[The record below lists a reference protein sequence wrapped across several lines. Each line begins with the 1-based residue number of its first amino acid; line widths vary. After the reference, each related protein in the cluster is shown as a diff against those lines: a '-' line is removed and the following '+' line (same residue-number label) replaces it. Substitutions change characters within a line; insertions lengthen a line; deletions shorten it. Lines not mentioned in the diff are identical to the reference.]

1 MRLRKLNIET
11 ADAQN
16 ALTGL
21 KNFFEFMKNP
31 VTPKQLFDNDSL
43 TYAPQCLSLMAPLI
57 RNICVNNSTNKG
69 FKWLS
74 NLIDPEVTNIKV
86 TYKQLTAFRKSII
99 TNSQAVKITS
109 ASTGGD
115 FGAKTYDYNDFDT
128 LSQHYD
134 CLMQICALNTIVD
147 PSVWVD
153 PDISDEVEDEEEAQ
167 FMRFSN
173 FEIRSDNAF
182 DYCYPDHEQYLFLVH
197 YDCINPYGRIINL
210 KKFVTLVIKLCIKTT
225 ALFESDRLRQLN
237 LRWNGQF
244 TGHIYVDELVVYLFK
259 TIKAFGLL
267 EGKTSLRETDM
278 G

>member
-1 MRLRKLNIET
+1 MIKYTLRKISEGFDVIEGINLDFSRKIVGALEVLNPDKCLCYSGVKYAYVMSTLFTGTDVLIGDTSLPSSQSAANSGVNKASKYIIADETSGCQLTFSVSSIDEFLDVFPGRYKT

-21 KNFFEFMKNP
+21 KNFFEFMENP
-31 VTPKQLFDNDSL
+31 VTPKQLFDNDNL

-99 TNSQAVKITS
+99 TNSQAVKVTS
-109 ASTGGD
+109 ASTDGD

-153 PDISDEVEDEEEAQ
+153 PDISDEVEDEEE
-167 FMRFSN
+167 
-173 FEIRSDNAF
+173 D
-182 DYCYPDHEQYLFLVH
+182 
-197 YDCINPYGRIINL
+197 
-210 KKFVTLVIKLCIKTT
+210 
-225 ALFESDRLRQLN
+225 
-237 LRWNGQF
+237 
-244 TGHIYVDELVVYLFK
+244 
-259 TIKAFGLL
+259 
-267 EGKTSLRETDM
+267 
-278 G
+278 